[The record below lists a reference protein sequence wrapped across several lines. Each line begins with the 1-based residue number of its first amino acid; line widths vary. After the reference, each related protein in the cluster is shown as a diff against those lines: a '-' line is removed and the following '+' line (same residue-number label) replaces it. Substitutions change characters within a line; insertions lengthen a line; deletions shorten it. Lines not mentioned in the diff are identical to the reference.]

1 MIEPK
6 SVLAGKI
13 FSGEPV
19 VSVCVIT
26 YNHGKY
32 IRQCLDGIL
41 MQEVTFPYEIL
52 IHDDASPDNT
62 AEIIR
67 EYEIKY
73 PEIIKP
79 IYQTVNQY
87 SQGID
92 VGKYNFERA
101 VGKYIA
107 LCEGDDYWTDP
118 KKLQMQVDFL
128 EKHPKYVE
136 TGHNVNVITELG
148 PKKNALESHRPE
160 RDYKI
165 TDLENN
171 CIWKIPTGSIV
182 FKNIFHF
189 MDKDLLMKYY
199 NLPGNGEIKLMH
211 LLATYGMCHYFSECM
226 STYRYITTSGT
237 SYNARSKNK
246 NMASHRYW
254 SYACASDYINEISH
268 HNIKWDKILADCVSQ
283 SLVHYILYFPKYA
296 SQDEK
301 ISKELITDYIN
312 RFDKATAIKN
322 IPIMTLTNCVRAIG
336 NRVGVEILY
345 KYRRALQN

>member
-6 SVLAGKI
+6 SVLTGKK

-67 EYEIKY
+67 EYEAKY

-128 EKHPKYVE
+128 EKHPEYVA
-136 TGHNVNVITELG
+136 TAHNVRTINEFGQLV
-148 PKKNALESHRPE
+148 
-160 RDYKI
+160 D
-165 TDLENN
+165 ENKHPYP
-171 CIWKIPTGSIV
+171 ILDEHQFTIKDAEDFHLPGQTASIV
-182 FKNIFHF
+182 FRNIF
-189 MDKDLLMKYY
+189 KDI
-199 NLPGNGEIKLMH
+199 NDEIKQNYYLCKTNGDQKLS
-211 LLATYGMCHYFSECM
+211 LL
-226 STYRYITTSGT
+226 ITLNGNIWCFKQIMADHRKIVTSGD
-237 SYNARSKNK
+237 SWSARTHDKNLSLETYLQAK
-246 NMASHRYW
+246 NRAEFVKKSFDYTTNIDNIYIACHSSSLKQVLSRPNKENLAIFMKFNRIYIDSHG
-254 SYACASDYINEISH
+254 
-268 HNIKWDKILADCVSQ
+268 
-283 SLVHYILYFPKYA
+283 
-296 SQDEK
+296 
-301 ISKELITDYIN
+301 N
-312 RFDKATAIKN
+312 RTRLFTKTLRKIKN
-322 IPIMTLTNCVRAIG
+322 YIIK
-336 NRVGVEILY
+336 EID
-345 KYRRALQN
+345 

>member
-6 SVLAGKI
+6 SVLTGKI

-32 IRQCLDGIL
+32 IRQCLYGIL

-67 EYEIKY
+67 KYEAKY

-118 KKLQMQVDFL
+118 KKLQIQVDFL
-128 EKHPKYVE
+128 EEHPEYVG
-136 TGHNVNVITELG
+136 TAHNVRTINEFGQPVDEN
-148 PKKNALESHRPE
+148 KNPYPIQDEHQFTIKDAEDFHLPGQ
-160 RDYKI
+160 
-165 TDLENN
+165 TA
-171 CIWKIPTGSIV
+171 SIV
-182 FKNIFHF
+182 FRNIF
-189 MDKDLLMKYY
+189 KDI
-199 NLPGNGEIKLMH
+199 NDEIKQILKSNNEE
-211 LLATYGMCHYFSECM
+211 FEF
-226 STYRYITTSGT
+226 
-237 SYNARSKNK
+237 K
-246 NMASHRYW
+246 
-254 SYACASDYINEISH
+254 DYTLNEI
-268 HNIKWDKILADCVSQ
+268 
-283 SLVHYILYFPKYA
+283 
-296 SQDEK
+296 
-301 ISKELITDYIN
+301 KELRKLVN
-312 RFDKATAIKN
+312 H
-322 IPIMTLTNCVRAIG
+322 MTI
-336 NRVGVEILY
+336 
-345 KYRRALQN
+345 